1 MSDSTTRFGERA
13 GDYAR
18 FRPSYPREAIEAV
31 LDGFIA
37 PQVADLGAGT
47 GISSAL
53 LADAGAHVFAVE
65 PNAAMRSSIPSRSNI
80 VPVDGTAESTNLPNR
95 TIDVVTAFQAYHWFD
110 PQRVLAEA
118 VRIGR
123 ERVRIAAVWNE
134 RDGADA
140 FVREYEAIVGPYMT
154 DDTESRRRRTT
165 VDSDLREHGWSQVR
179 VLEFRHR
186 QDLDW
191 DSLIGRT
198 RSTSY
203 LPHEGAAYE
212 SMAAQ
217 LRALYDRAGDYG
229 GARFVLV
236 TSVHLGER
244 ATMS

>member
-1 MSDSTTRFGERA
+1 MSFDSTARFGERA

-18 FRPSYPREAIEAV
+18 FRPGYPREAIEAV
-31 LDGFIA
+31 LEGFVA
-37 PQVADLGAGT
+37 PAVADLGAGT

-53 LADAGAHVFAVE
+53 LADSGAKVFAVE
-65 PNAAMRSSIPSRSNI
+65 PNASMRSSIPTRPDVI
-80 VPVDGTAESTNLPNR
+80 PIDGTAESTNLPDR
-95 TIDVVTAFQAYHWFD
+95 SIDVVTAFQAYHWFD

-123 ERVRIAAVWNE
+123 ERLRFGAVWNE
-134 RDGADA
+134 RDPADA
-140 FVREYEAIVGPYMT
+140 FAREYEAVVRPYMT
-154 DDTESRRRRTT
+154 DDTESRRRKSAI
-165 VDSDLREHGWSQVR
+165 DDDLRARRWGRVR

-191 DSLIGRT
+191 ESLIGRT

-203 LPHEGAAYE
+203 LPREGPEYE
-212 SMAAQ
+212 AMAAQ

-229 GARFVLV
+229 GAHFVLV

-244 ATMS
+244 Q